1 MTAATMSPADP
12 APRDDA
18 RATERR
24 CIATGDVRPK
34 RALIRFVA
42 APDGSVVPDLTER
55 LPGRGLWLSPERDMM
70 ARACSRNL
78 FARAA
83 KAPLR
88 VPADLADQV
97 ERLLLRHCLDL
108 LGLARRGGQVAA
120 GYDTAAAWLSD
131 GMVGLLLQAADA
143 AVGGRAKLRAQAR
156 ARSVPVVE
164 VFRAA
169 ELGQAL
175 GRDSVVHVAVAAGGL
190 AARLRDEVARLAAVR
205 GPAPEETSAGDTG
218 ANRLIAREVGFEQ
231 T

>member
-1 MTAATMSPADP
+1 MTAATTSPADR
-12 APRDDA
+12 APRNDA

-42 APDGSVVPDLTER
+42 APDGSVVPDLAER
-55 LPGRGLWLSPERDMM
+55 LPGRGLWLSAERDMI
-70 ARACSRNL
+70 ARACRRNL

-88 VPADLADQV
+88 VPADLPDQV
-97 ERLLLRHCLDL
+97 ERLLLRRCLDL
-108 LGLARRGGQVAA
+108 LGLARRGGQIAA
-120 GYDTAAAWLSD
+120 GYDMAAAGLAD
-131 GMVGLLLQAADA
+131 GSATLLLQAADA
-143 AVGGRAKLRAQAR
+143 AAGGRAKLRALAR
-156 ARSVPVVE
+156 ARAVPVVE

-175 GRDSVVHVAVAAGGL
+175 GREAAVHVAVAAGGM
-190 AARLRDEVARLAAVR
+190 AERLRDELARLAAVR
-205 GPAPEETSAGDTG
+205 GPAAAETRAGDTD
-218 ANRLIAREVGFEQ
+218 AKRLIAREVGFEQ